1 MLVDAHLAQLSTY
14 GQTSGVKARQ
24 NRRSGDSTSALST
37 AHQRQLNKLLMLN
50 VPTPLQKHLERMLT
64 GTQVVTN
71 NRPITPYITATGL
84 CVVPAMDISNAGLK
98 AGVKEAAGLG
108 WHNSRPLRT
117 GNDIVGKSE
126 VQNKGP
132 VAVPACKPHREPHPA
147 AIAPDRSRQ
156 PIQVGSS
163 LELEACR
170 QAQAHSPACCVKRRM
185 RGSKR
190 KCRSSWH
197 SLSEVSNMVMEMA
210 GVNDDWL
217 RNDLLPYADRVYG

>member
-14 GQTSGVKARQ
+14 GQTSGVKAR
-24 NRRSGDSTSALST
+24 SADSTSALST

-84 CVVPAMDISNAGLK
+84 CVVPAMDLGSAGLK
-98 AGVKEAAGLG
+98 AGGREAAGLG
-108 WHNSRPLRT
+108 WHNSRPSRT

-163 LELEACR
+163 LGLEACR
-170 QAQAHSPACCVKRRM
+170 QAQAHGPACLCKASHAREQA
-185 RGSKR
+185 
-190 KCRSSWH
+190 
-197 SLSEVSNMVMEMA
+197 EVPLVMA
-210 GVNDDWL
+210 QPV
-217 RNDLLPYADRVYG
+217 